1 MHLIIFGA
9 PGAGKGTQAELLKSK
24 AAVAHISTGEILRDA
39 VKRETPLGVKAKTIM
54 EKGELVPDE
63 LVVGIMKDA
72 LQDPKSDNGFI
83 LDGFPRTVPQAEA
96 LVEVFKEM
104 NIDDVVLLVLD
115 AKDDALV
122 DRLTN
127 RRACKECGKIF
138 SLAEVEG
145 KSECPSCGA
154 KNSFYQRDDDKED
167 VIRNRLEVYRKSTKP
182 VLDYFADKADVATV
196 DAMRPIDEV
205 AKEVN
210 EKLKL
215 G

>member
-39 VKRETPLGVKAKTIM
+39 VKRETPLGVKAKAIM

-72 LQDPKSDNGFI
+72 LQDPKSDKGFI

-104 NIDDVVLLVLD
+104 EIDDVVLLVLD

-122 DRLTN
+122 ERLTN

-145 KSECPSCGA
+145 KTECPSCGA
-154 KNSFYQRDDDKED
+154 INSFYQRDDDKED

-182 VLDYFADKADVATV
+182 VLDYFADRSEVVTV

-205 AKEVN
+205 AKEIN